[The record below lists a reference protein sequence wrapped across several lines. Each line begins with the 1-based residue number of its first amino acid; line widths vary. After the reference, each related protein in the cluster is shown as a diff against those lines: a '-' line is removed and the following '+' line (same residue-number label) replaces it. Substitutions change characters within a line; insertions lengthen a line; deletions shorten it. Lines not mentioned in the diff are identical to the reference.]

1 MVSQNGFL
9 AFIENDDFVNREAHL
24 KALWQV
30 IQGTTSQQIVLIR
43 GESGMGKTRLLSECL
58 TQCRDQSLT
67 CGWIDFAEPL
77 EQGYLSFILQL
88 WEQIGATGFEAVEE
102 CIQKLSTFGRWETA
116 NAATSPMTP
125 TALSN
130 GALPSAA
137 PPHQVTA
144 TTGTIGDNAQVA
156 IGVGNTV
163 IRAETVQHVALI
175 INHDDWW
182 MQSHV
187 QTQITTAFQTA
198 LAKCTAERKV
208 ILFLDSWNQDS
219 PTTEL
224 RQWLLRTLFQWVDRK
239 LLPKLILIVAGHEAT
254 TLPRLA
260 QPPVHLEL
268 AELDATAIRIY
279 WGDLRQLPEEEVED
293 IIKYSQGFPLLMV
306 MLANRRAQ
314 RRQSAAMMMV

>member
-9 AFIENDDFVNREAHL
+9 VFRENDDFVNREAQL

-30 IQGTTSQQIVLIR
+30 IQGTTPEQIVLIR
-43 GESGMGKTRLLSECL
+43 GESGMGKTRLLGECL
-58 TQCRDQSLT
+58 AQCRDQSLT

-88 WEQIGATGFEAVEE
+88 WEQIGTTGFEAVEE

-116 NAATSPMTP
+116 NAAAVPMTP
-125 TALSN
+125 T
-130 GALPSAA
+130 GLPNVPPPNAA
-137 PPHQVTA
+137 IPQQVTA

-187 QTQITTAFQTA
+187 QTQLTAAFLAA
-198 LAKCTAERKV
+198 LTKCTAEGKV
-208 ILFLDSWNQDS
+208 ILFLDSWKSDS

-224 RQWLLRTLFQWVDRK
+224 RQWLVRTLFQWVDRK
-239 LLPKLILIVAGHEAT
+239 LLPKLILIVAGHEGM
-254 TLPRLA
+254 TLPRLT
-260 QPPVHLEL
+260 QPPIHLEL
-268 AELDATAIRIY
+268 AELDATAIRTY
-279 WGDLRQLPEEEVED
+279 WGDLRHLPEEEVED
-293 IIKYSQGFPLLMV
+293 IIKYSQGFPLLLV
-306 MLANRRAQ
+306 LLANRYVQ
-314 RRQSAAMMMV
+314 RRQSTFMMMA

>member
-9 AFIENDDFVNREAHL
+9 AFTENEDFVNREPQL

-30 IQGTTSQQIVLIR
+30 IQGKTPQQIVLIR

-58 TQCRDQSLT
+58 AQCRDQSLT

-88 WEQIGATGFEAVEE
+88 WEQIGANGFEAVEQS
-102 CIQKLSTFGRWETA
+102 IQQLSTLGRWETA
-116 NAATSPMTP
+116 NAAASPMTP
-125 TALSN
+125 TAPPS
-130 GALPSAA
+130 ATPPSAA
-137 PPHQVTA
+137 MSHQVTA
-144 TTGTIGDNAQVA
+144 TTGTIGDNAQVV

-163 IRAETVQHVALI
+163 IRAETIQHVALI

-187 QTQITTAFQTA
+187 QTQITAAFQAA
-198 LAKCTAERKV
+198 LTKCTAERKV

-224 RQWLLRTLFQWVDRK
+224 RQWLLRTLFQWVARK
-239 LLPKLILIVAGHEAT
+239 LLPNLILILAGHEET
-254 TLPRLA
+254 TLQRLA

-268 AELDATAIRIY
+268 AELDAIAIRTY
-279 WGDLRQLPEEEVED
+279 WRDLRQLPVEEVED

-306 MLANRRAQ
+306 MLANRRARQ
-314 RRQSAAMMMV
+314 RQSAAIMMA